1 MWKRLSFNSGTG
13 RYVISPKDIK
23 RLGIDPVGLP
33 GRLMVFIWQ
42 PQNTCLGPVFL
53 HFKTNGTYTPSPES
67 FLSNHAATAQH
78 PHVVVLA
85 MFLYPNN
92 HIFLWVISNMFTICW
107 ILLVLNLCMYTYN
120 YIILNMWI
128 PFISFIYTYIYIQII
143 YMFRLSPLSSTAYPL
158 EISFHGQVATKSFG
172 TRSWWLPQQSSRFFF
187 EEWSDVGVRKFPY

>member
-13 RYVISPKDIK
+13 RYVISLKDIK

-120 YIILNMWI
+120 YIILNICESHLSHLSIHIYIYTNYIHVQVI
-128 PFISFIYTYIYIQII
+128 PFIIYRHI
-143 YMFRLSPLSSTAYPL
+143 P
-158 EISFHGQVATKSFG
+158 
-172 TRSWWLPQQSSRFFF
+172 
-187 EEWSDVGVRKFPY
+187 